1 MEREEV
7 DGDLFENGVKHV
19 EMAAEI
25 DSINSSQL
33 IVVGGL
39 ASQQR
44 VYLSQ
49 RLIVAILLPVA
60 IACMQQCCFQL
71 HIQNGLL

>member
-7 DGDLFENGVKHV
+7 DGDLFEDGVKHI
-19 EMAAEI
+19 EMTAEI

-33 IVVGGL
+33 IVVGRL

-60 IACMQQCCFQL
+60 IANSAVFNFIDNAFL
-71 HIQNGLL
+71 